1 MDRKQT
7 IRKFIEE
14 NMVIY
19 DESVTFSDSDNI
31 FELGFVD
38 SMFAL
43 KLVVFIETEY
53 GLKVGNED
61 LNLQNFSSIDHISD
75 FIERKAAA

>member
-1 MDRKQT
+1 MKEN

-19 DESVTFSDSDNI
+19 DDTRTFSDSDNI
-31 FELGFVD
+31 FALGFVD

-43 KLVVFIETEY
+43 KLVTYIEKEFNV
-53 GLKVGNED
+53 KVENDD
-61 LNLQNFSSIDHISD
+61 LNLENFSSVDNIAD
-75 FIERKAAA
+75 FIGRKLA

>member
-1 MDRKQT
+1 MKEK
-7 IRKFIEE
+7 IREFIEE

-19 DESVTFSDSDNI
+19 DDAAKFSDTDNI

-43 KLVVFIETEY
+43 KLVTFIEKEY
-53 GLKVGNED
+53 NVKVENDD
-61 LNLQNFSSIDHISD
+61 LNLSNFSSVENIANFIS
-75 FIERKAAA
+75 KKLGA

>member
-1 MDRKQT
+1 MEMREN

-19 DESVTFSDSDNI
+19 DDEVSFRDSDNI

-43 KLVVFIETEY
+43 KLVTFIESEFT
-53 GLKVGNED
+53 LTVGNDD
-61 LNLQNFSSIDHISD
+61 LNLTNFSSIDNIVS
-75 FIERKAAA
+75 FINQKVNQ